1 MSAPRTVK
9 LNAEFQKEIY
19 EILKNRVKDPRL
31 TEMFT
36 VTKVDTDKELST
48 ARVYISIYSTDKNK
62 ADATMEA
69 INSSAGFVRRE
80 LLHRMRIR
88 TVPVLNFIP
97 DTTME
102 YGDKIDRILNQIK
115 NSQTESNEEPQ
126 E

>member
-1 MSAPRTVK
+1 MQNFK
-9 LNAEFQKEIY
+9 KEIY

-48 ARVYISIYSTDKNK
+48 ARVYISIYSTDKSK